1 MKVEINKDGWLV
13 VTAETIT
20 EAWALNGANMHDS
33 ITCKGKGEQDRPKI
47 ILDCSILLRDNDDD

>member
-47 ILDCSILLRDNDDD
+47 ILD